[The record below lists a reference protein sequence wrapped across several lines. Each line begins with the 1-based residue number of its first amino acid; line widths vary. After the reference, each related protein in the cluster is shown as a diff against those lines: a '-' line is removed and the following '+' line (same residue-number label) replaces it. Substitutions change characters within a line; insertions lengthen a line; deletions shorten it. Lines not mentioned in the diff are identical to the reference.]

1 MRHPPRRSLDTEIE
15 KAHAQFAFDSGA
27 KCAGCGRAPYLRAIV
42 MAPFDE
48 ARKRGL
54 LFGLTDQQ
62 VMALLVRLKSGTDP
76 KGEVFVR
83 LSTTYSCQACASEF
97 ERACAKHPSWMVVEI
112 NRGPARVKPTSNG

>member
-1 MRHPPRRSLDTEIE
+1 MLDTEIE
-15 KAHAQFAFDSGA
+15 KAHAAFAFDAGA
-27 KCAGCGRAPYLRAIV
+27 RCACCGRAPYVRAIV

-83 LSTTYSCQACASEF
+83 LTTSYACQACAPDF
-97 ERACAKHPSWMVVEI
+97 ERAAAKHPSWAVVEI
-112 NRGPARVKPTSNG
+112 NRGPTRTRPTSNG